1 MLNRRHLRVKA
12 MQTLYAYSLSED
24 KNNLMGFQ
32 KSLLK
37 SVEEVDEMYIWTLN
51 LLDEVAEYV
60 LIDVEG
66 IANKWIP
73 SDKDAVFS
81 STKLNSNTFIESL
94 RQNRSYLEKV
104 KRYKVDWNFDPEI
117 VRSVFAQL
125 KVSEPYLEY
134 LQLEDRSIGAE
145 KDIIK
150 FIFKKIILK
159 SPDIEQAF
167 DQRFINWQ
175 VDKEVLQAM
184 IAKTFKNF
192 SNEVPSKNQLADLTP
207 NWIEDR
213 DFVVDLLNQ
222 SIRYGAAYQELIV
235 GKTKN
240 WESDRIA
247 LVDTLLIRMAI
258 TELLNFP
265 TIPVKVTM
273 NEYIELSKTFST
285 PKSSTFINGVLDKI
299 YNELKE
305 QGRIRKEGRGLL
317 S

>member
-73 SDKDAVFS
+73 SDKDEVFS
-81 STKLNSNTFIESL
+81 STKLNSNTFIDSL
-94 RQNRSYLEKV
+94 RQNRTYLEKV

-125 KVSEPYLEY
+125 KESEPYLEY

-159 SPDIEQAF
+159 SPDIEQAY

-192 SNEVPSKNQLADLTP
+192 SSEVPSKNQLADLTP

-222 SIRYGAAYQELIV
+222 SIRYGTAYQELIV

-285 PKSSTFINGVLDKI
+285 QKSSTFINGVLDKI